1 MDYRMV
7 LRDELEKAI
16 AKTGY
21 TLSQLKEMGGPH
33 IGNLSA
39 CLRGR
44 PLRPISVKQLDKL
57 TEVLGLPEGYY
68 YKYYLDECFYQDRV
82 AKPRM
87 ESYLFRCAELG
98 KMELIE
104 KAIQILAEHPRYTE
118 LLFSTAEKLY
128 AGGHPQESI
137 FFYEAVIEGEKSNHS
152 ERIAISHYRIFR
164 AGIGADSEENYQA
177 VIRFESFRNKLPEGM
192 QLDALL
198 QLTNVCYSL
207 ELWSK
212 VLKFAEELRVLSN
225 IVYQEEVRK
234 LNSNR
239 PGPAIET
246 ERPLVLYYGKSYLMK
261 SAALFKLGHHEE
273 AKACIEGYEDLSWF
287 QLLDN
292 LGKALVANFSQFAK
306 ANRYCIEL
314 LLGNTDI
321 LDELIHFLTKYPAH
335 ISEALLVII
344 EAANTHGFNIDH
356 ILERFADA
364 YPPSNRQNTVSAQRH
379 FRFCFQ
385 KALYHLNQKQYEAG
399 IEELLYCLSWSTH
412 THRHRESLLCI
423 VQLEKYMKY
432 ASDSQKQIYKSVD
445 KQVGY
450 CIRSG

>member
-7 LRDELEKAI
+7 LRAELEKAI
-16 AKTGY
+16 AKTGC
-21 TLSQLKEMGGPH
+21 TLSQLKEKGGPH

-44 PLRPISVKQLDKL
+44 PLRPISLKQLDKL

-68 YKYYLDECFYQDRV
+68 YEYYLAECFYQDRV

-87 ESYLFRCAELG
+87 ESFLFRCAELG
-98 KMELIE
+98 KMEMIE
-104 KAIQILAEHPRYTE
+104 KSIQILAEYPRYTE
-118 LLFSTAEKLY
+118 LLFSVAENLY
-128 AGGHPQESI
+128 VGGYTWQSV

-164 AGIGADSEENYQA
+164 ASIGADSEENYQA

-212 VLKFAEELRVLSN
+212 TLKFAEELRVLSN
-225 IVYQEEVRK
+225 IVYQEELRK

-239 PGPAIET
+239 PEPPIET
-246 ERPLVLYYGKSYLMK
+246 ERNLVVYYGKSYLMK
-261 SAALFKLGHHEE
+261 SAALSKQVRYEE
-273 AKACIEGYEDLSWF
+273 AKAYIKGYEDLSWF
-287 QLLDN
+287 KILDDS
-292 LGKALVANFSQFAK
+292 GRKDVANFSQFAK
-306 ANRYCIEL
+306 LNRYCIEL
-314 LLGNTDI
+314 RLGNTDI
-321 LDELIHFLTKYPAH
+321 LDEFEHFLTYHPDR
-335 ISEALLVII
+335 IPDSLLVIV

-364 YPPSNRQNTVSAQRH
+364 YPPTSQKNVVFAQRH
-379 FRFCFQ
+379 FRFHFQ

-399 IEELLYCLSWSTH
+399 LEELLYCLSWSTH
-412 THRHRESLLCI
+412 THRHREALLCI
-423 VQLEKYMKY
+423 MQFEKYMEY
-432 ASDSQKQIYKSVD
+432 ASDSQKQIYNSID